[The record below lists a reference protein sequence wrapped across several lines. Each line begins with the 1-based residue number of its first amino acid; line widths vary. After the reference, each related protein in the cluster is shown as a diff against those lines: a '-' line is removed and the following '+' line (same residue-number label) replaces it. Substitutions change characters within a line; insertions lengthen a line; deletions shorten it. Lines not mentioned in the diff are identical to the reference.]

1 VNALRPAVL
10 AAVVLTVVAVVA
22 GCGDEPVARQP
33 ASTAAAASTAALATA
48 PDAYEAQVRQAIRG
62 MQQFA
67 RELEALDAV
76 RLRTAAPR
84 LASAHAT
91 FHDAVQEIATLVPP
105 PAYRPAHESVVGAL
119 RGLDA
124 SMGELVAAAKSGDE
138 QAFLAAD
145 ARFRASA
152 ARVARAADKIGR
164 ADG

>member
-1 VNALRPAVL
+1 MSALRPAAL
-10 AAVVLTVVAVVA
+10 AAVALALALA

-33 ASTAAAASTAALATA
+33 ASTASAPSTGALATA

-91 FHDAVQEIATLVPP
+91 FHDAVGEIGTLVPP
-105 PAYRPAHESVVGAL
+105 PDYRAAHESVVGAL

-124 SMGELVAAAKSGDE
+124 SMGELVAAAKRGDQ

-152 ARVARAADKIGR
+152 ARVARAADKIGP